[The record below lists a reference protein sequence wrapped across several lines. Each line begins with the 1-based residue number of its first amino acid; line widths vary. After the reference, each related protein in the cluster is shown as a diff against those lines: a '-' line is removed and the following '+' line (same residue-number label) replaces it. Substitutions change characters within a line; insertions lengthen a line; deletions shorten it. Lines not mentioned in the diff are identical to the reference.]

1 MQRASGLGRAW
12 IIAVGT
18 TIPIDENSRFL
29 ALLILYVDGKAKAA
43 AMGLCLIDGIR
54 GNVGVFGGF
63 YRLWARANG
72 VTLCSTMA
80 SRPTSKESGNGCIR
94 LVRHRKHAPAD
105 AHRREQGGNRQSRRR

>member
-43 AMGLCLIDGIR
+43 AMGLRLAGGIR

-72 VTLCSTMA
+72 VTLCTIIGVM
-80 SRPTSKESGNGCIR
+80 PHQQGIR
-94 LVRHRKHAPAD
+94 
-105 AHRREQGGNRQSRRR
+105 